1 VRQQVRLSIMPPKQT
16 TKPKSTTRKPSSLT
30 ERFGAF
36 PGMRKAIN
44 STLEKRA
51 KDRARINKQKKKN

>member
-1 VRQQVRLSIMPPKQT
+1 MASDK
-16 TKPKSTTRKPSSLT
+16 KPKPSPKKPSSLT

-51 KDRARINKQKKKN
+51 KDRERLRKTKKKN

>member
-1 VRQQVRLSIMPPKQT
+1 MPPKKNTT
-16 TKPKSTTRKPSSLT
+16 TKKPAPRKPSSLT

-51 KDRARINKQKKKN
+51 KDRQRINKQKKKN